1 MDIKTE
7 KGKQSLLYEDKM
19 LNTIKEKY
27 NIDIIETDKDSPAL
41 CDGFMVQ
48 NGIITGVFESKCRNA
63 TVQTFEKWGSWLI
76 TYEKLDGL
84 AWMSN
89 KLCISAFG
97 FVYCIQ
103 DDAILMWRITDRE
116 GNYIVELD
124 LKKSKTQ
131 ATINGGQAERV
142 NAYLPFGHAKIL

>member
-1 MDIKTE
+1 
-7 KGKQSLLYEDKM
+7 M